1 MVKTPPFNV
10 GGVGIPGTKM
20 PWGVAKIE
28 KKKKETLSQPLGLR
42 QRGNG
47 AAADAASIDLGTLC
61 PESLRVLNMFTRWS
75 LAMEPIEQLTTVHS
89 LV

>member
-10 GGVGIPGTKM
+10 GGVGILGTKM

-28 KKKKETLSQPLGLR
+28 KKKETLSQPLGLR

-61 PESLRVLNMFTRWS
+61 PESLRILNMFTRRS
-75 LAMEPIEQLTTVHS
+75 LAMEPIEQLPTVHS